1 MAINQITVFLENR
14 AGKLLEVTKILSECK
29 VDLRAI
35 NIAETADYG
44 LLRIIAADT
53 DLAEKVLKENGLICT
68 KTPVIAVA
76 VPDKPGGLNDMLEI
90 LAKENID
97 VNYMYSI
104 FGHIDGL
111 AYMILQLS
119 DIDNAQ
125 SVLTKNGVGIANA
138 KDLLDK
144 GVKIEKV
151 SGHEAAFSI
160 IPADG
165 SYKVSFGEDE
175 FVAFF
180 KEFLRPQLIEMLF

>member
-53 DLAEKVLKENGLICT
+53 DLAEKVLKEKGLICT

-119 DIDNAQ
+119 DTQNAQ

-138 KDLLDK
+138 KDL
-144 GVKIEKV
+144 GIN
-151 SGHEAAFSI
+151 
-160 IPADG
+160 
-165 SYKVSFGEDE
+165 
-175 FVAFF
+175 
-180 KEFLRPQLIEMLF
+180 